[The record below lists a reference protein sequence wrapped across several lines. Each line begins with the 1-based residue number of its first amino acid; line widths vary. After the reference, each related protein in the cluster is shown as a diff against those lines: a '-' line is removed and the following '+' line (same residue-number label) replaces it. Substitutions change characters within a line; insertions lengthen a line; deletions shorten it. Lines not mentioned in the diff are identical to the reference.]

1 MPREHGAWAMLLQ
14 PFIGTVIVVGAV
26 NWQLFAT
33 LACVVLT
40 FLIREPL
47 LTMARQKWVWR
58 EQHPETAQARRTFAI
73 QLALLLGAVVPLSRA
88 WTSTELFGLGGVAGA
103 LTVFSVTMTVHNR
116 QRELWFQALVAAGLG
131 LSCIAACIALL
142 GYVPGWAWAW
152 WALHTAHFWTGI
164 MVVHV
169 RLQARA
175 DARHTP
181 GILSPALRGLTRQAK
196 IVQSVV
202 AVAALVLIGFKQY
215 YYGLALLMSSA
226 AHLRDIAS
234 APSKA
239 SVEMTMDSVGRRAL
253 VISAAFTAILIVAE
267 LVS

>member
-14 PFIGTVIVVGAV
+14 PFIGTVIVLGLV
-26 NWQLFAT
+26 NPQLFFT

-58 EQHPETAQARRTFAI
+58 EPRPETAVARRNFAI
-73 QLALLLGAVVPLSRA
+73 QLVLLIGAASQLARVWPMSALL
-88 WTSTELFGLGGVAGA
+88 GLGGVAGA

-131 LSCIAACIALL
+131 LSGIAACIALL
-142 GYVPGWAWAW
+142 GSVPGWAWAW

-169 RLQARA
+169 RLQARI
-175 DARHTP
+175 DAKHTP
-181 GILSPALRGLTRQAK
+181 GVISPALRGLSTNAK
-196 IVQSVV
+196 IVQGVV
-202 AVAALVLIGFKQY
+202 AIGALVLIAYKQY
-215 YYGLALLMSSA
+215 FYGMALLMSSA
-226 AHLRDIAS
+226 VHFRDIAS
-234 APSKA
+234 APLQKE
-239 SVEMTMDSVGRRAL
+239 VEMTMDSVGRRAL
-253 VISAAFTAILIVAE
+253 LVSAAFTAILIAAE
-267 LVS
+267 LLP

>member
-14 PFIGTVIVVGAV
+14 PFIGTVIVLGLV
-26 NWQLFAT
+26 NWQLFTT

-58 EQHPETAQARRTFAI
+58 EQHPETAVARRTFAL
-73 QLALLLGAVVPLSRA
+73 QFALLLAAVVPLARV
-88 WTSTELFGLGGVAGA
+88 WTSRELFGLGGVAGA

-116 QRELWFQALVAAGLG
+116 QRELWFQALIAAGLG
-131 LSCIAACIALL
+131 LSGVAACIALL
-142 GYVPGWAWAW
+142 GSVPGWAWSW

-175 DARHTP
+175 DAKHTP
-181 GILSPALRGLTRQAK
+181 GILSPALRGLSRQAK

-239 SVEMTMDSVGRRAL
+239 SLEMTMDSVGRRAL
-253 VISAAFTAILIVAE
+253 LISAAFTAILIVAE